1 VRFSKRIVEEKRLGR
16 IEKRRRKREKKQV
29 DDMWSHL

>member
-16 IEKRRRKREKKQV
+16 IEKREGKRTGEKT
-29 DDMWSHL
+29 SR